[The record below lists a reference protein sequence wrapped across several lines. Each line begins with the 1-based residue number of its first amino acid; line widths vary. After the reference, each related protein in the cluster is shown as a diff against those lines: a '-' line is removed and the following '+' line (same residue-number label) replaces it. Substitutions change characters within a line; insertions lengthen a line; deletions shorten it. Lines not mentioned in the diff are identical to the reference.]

1 MERFFQRQ
9 QERVQVRKKKK
20 MEQSSDETSATPAP
34 TCPKSFCKKRVLA
47 ELKRWSEVDIP
58 PFVYDPVTNTASFP
72 FCTIDLPL
80 SYPFY
85 PPCVRWGE
93 RRRLIGPLDP
103 LTWSLCVMSN
113 PQFLKT
119 IPSWDVKCFCCSSA
133 ICVWNPSMR
142 IASVAREVLFTMQ
155 YSEMRSTVKSICFFS
170 MLPLEVIEYL
180 PSICG

>member
-1 MERFFQRQ
+1 
-9 QERVQVRKKKK
+9 
-20 MEQSSDETSATPAP
+20 MEQGPVETSTTFVP

-47 ELKRWSEVDIP
+47 ELKRWSEVDIL
-58 PFVYDPVTNTASFP
+58 PFVYDSATNTASFP

-85 PPCVRWGE
+85 PPSVRWGE
-93 RRRLIGPLDP
+93 RRRLIGRLDP

-133 ICVWNPSMR
+133 VCAWSPSMR
-142 IASVAREVLFTMQ
+142 IASVAREVLFTIH
-155 YSEMRSTVKSICFFS
+155 YSEMKSIVESIRFFS
-170 MLPLEVIEYL
+170 LLPLDVIECL
-180 PSICG
+180 ASICG